1 MMIHKQLKNRNKKSR
16 FFVAAAIEA
25 PVKLFLGRRCGS
37 SRDLL
42 RNFAGG
48 GCLRIH
54 FAPAQQ
60 QLEPSATLVRGT
72 GPYGLLSEEK
82 ISTLVSAFSPSTD
95 TDAHALGTY
104 PSRMLCTGESRCQW
118 VSRVTLSVPKTF
130 NDQICSVMGMRREL
144 LCFSKSP
151 TVLVHF
157 QIRDAEPQPRPR
169 ESCRC

>member
-1 MMIHKQLKNRNKKSR
+1 MIHKQLKNRNKKSR

-60 QLEPSATLVRGT
+60 QLEPSAALVRGT

-95 TDAHALGTY
+95 TRRARTRDVSEQDA
-104 PSRMLCTGESRCQW
+104 LCWRKP
-118 VSRVTLSVPKTF
+118 LS
-130 NDQICSVMGMRREL
+130 MG
-144 LCFSKSP
+144 
-151 TVLVHF
+151 
-157 QIRDAEPQPRPR
+157 I
-169 ESCRC
+169 